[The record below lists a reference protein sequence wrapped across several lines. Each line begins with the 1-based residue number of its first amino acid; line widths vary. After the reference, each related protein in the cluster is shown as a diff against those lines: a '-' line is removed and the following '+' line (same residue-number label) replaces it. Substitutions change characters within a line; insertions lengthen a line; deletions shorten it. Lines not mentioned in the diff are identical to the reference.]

1 MRHVLKKNIVFSM
14 IFLGISCCNLSYA
27 ESSEIK
33 LKRSCI
39 RDYPQVAGQTDQTLL
54 GLYEQ
59 VCDKKNSDR
68 KNDLLAQAA
77 MRFHELDQNLNA
89 LLLVNQLK
97 QQNVRGTLLT
107 DVAFLSGIAIAD
119 ENLQHMRTEEVRY
132 LSKDSTYPAAKKL
145 TEDIHLAMPA
155 PEVIESKRESYKQ
168 RYVAPRKPY
177 LASVRHK
184 TTMVVT
190 PPAKP
195 KTTTV
200 TASTKP
206 KTHKPVA
213 VTSNSN
219 SSSPFATLK

>member
-1 MRHVLKKNIVFSM
+1 MSW
-14 IFLGISCCNLSYA
+14 CNFSYA
-27 ESSEIK
+27 ESPEIK

-39 RDYPQVAGQTDQTLL
+39 RDYPQAVGQTDPELL
-54 GLYEQ
+54 NLYEQ
-59 VCDKKNSDR
+59 VCDKKNSER

-77 MRFHELDQNLNA
+77 MRFHELGQNLNA

-119 ENLQHMRTEEVRY
+119 ENLQYMRTEEVRY
-132 LSKDSTYPAAKKL
+132 LSKDNTYPAAKKL
-145 TEDIHLAMPA
+145 TEDIHLAMPT
-155 PEVIESKRESYKQ
+155 PEVLESKRETYKQ

-184 TTMVVT
+184 TTMVIT
-190 PPAKP
+190 PAKP

-200 TASTKP
+200 TTSTKP

-219 SSSPFATLK
+219 SSSPFAALK